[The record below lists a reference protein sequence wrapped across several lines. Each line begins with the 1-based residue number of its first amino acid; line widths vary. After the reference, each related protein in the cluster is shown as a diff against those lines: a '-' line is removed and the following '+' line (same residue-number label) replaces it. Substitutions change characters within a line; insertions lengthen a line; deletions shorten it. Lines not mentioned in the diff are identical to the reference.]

1 MIYVTARRFI
11 EKVDGDTSVMTY
23 RGHSVLHT
31 LIRCRFSPE
40 FTTGQ
45 RYIYSGCATGA
56 VVSKSDSRYRSIL
69 NYFFKKKKQPTFLN
83 MWTETFLMLH
93 NV

>member
-1 MIYVTARRFI
+1 MIYIAARRFVNKI
-11 EKVDGDTSVMTY
+11 DGDTSLMTY

-56 VVSKSDSRYRSIL
+56 VVSKSHHRKRSNL
-69 NYFFKKKKQPTFLN
+69 CYF
-83 MWTETFLMLH
+83 
-93 NV
+93 

>member
-1 MIYVTARRFI
+1 MLWKKLPIFIRHYSRSQIVRFYLFVVRRRLQ
-11 EKVDGDTSVMTY
+11 KVDGDTSLMTY

-56 VVSKSDSRYRSIL
+56 VVSKCD
-69 NYFFKKKKQPTFLN
+69 
-83 MWTETFLMLH
+83 
-93 NV
+93 